1 MGFFFR
7 AGGGCPKDV
16 LGRPVPTLYLSAG
29 RRMRSIGMITASAPA
44 TRLRLASA
52 ITALNVLV
60 ASGFSI
66 AGLFKPEYVLPAGS
80 VQTQASLI
88 FAMYAAARTL
98 PLALIAL
105 AAIYQ
110 RSLSSLRVLGLLAG
124 FIQFADAAV
133 GLSHHDTGKTIGP
146 LVLGALQIYAVWS
159 LRKDW

>member
-1 MGFFFR
+1 M
-7 AGGGCPKDV
+7 
-16 LGRPVPTLYLSAG
+16 T
-29 RRMRSIGMITASAPA
+29 TASAPA
-44 TRLRLASA
+44 TRIRLASA

-133 GLSHHDTGKTIGP
+133 GLYQHDIGKTIGP

-159 LRKDW
+159 LRRDFAREL

>member
-1 MGFFFR
+1 
-7 AGGGCPKDV
+7 
-16 LGRPVPTLYLSAG
+16 
-29 RRMRSIGMITASAPA
+29 MITASTPA

-80 VQTQASLI
+80 VQTQASFI

-98 PLALIAL
+98 PLALMAL

-110 RSLSSLRVLGLLAG
+110 RSPSSLKVLGLLAG
-124 FIQFADAAV
+124 LIQFADAAI
-133 GLSHHDTGKTIGP
+133 GLYQHDIGKTIGP
-146 LVLGALQIYAVWS
+146 LVLGALQMYATS
-159 LRKDW
+159 ILQKDQAH

>member
-1 MGFFFR
+1 
-7 AGGGCPKDV
+7 
-16 LGRPVPTLYLSAG
+16 
-29 RRMRSIGMITASAPA
+29 MIAASAPA
-44 TRLRLASA
+44 RRMRLASA

-98 PLALIAL
+98 PLALLAL

-110 RSLSSLRVLGLLAG
+110 RSLSSLKVLGLLAG

-133 GLSHHDTGKTIGP
+133 GLYQHDIGKTIGP
-146 LVLGALQIYAVWS
+146 LVLGALQMYAVWS
-159 LRKDW
+159 LRKDL

>member
-1 MGFFFR
+1 M
-7 AGGGCPKDV
+7 
-16 LGRPVPTLYLSAG
+16 T
-29 RRMRSIGMITASAPA
+29 TASAPA
-44 TRLRLASA
+44 TRIRLASA

-133 GLSHHDTGKTIGP
+133 GLYQHDIGKTIGP
-146 LVLGALQIYAVWS
+146 MVLGALQIYAVWI
-159 LRKDW
+159 LRRDFAREL

>member
-1 MGFFFR
+1 
-7 AGGGCPKDV
+7 
-16 LGRPVPTLYLSAG
+16 
-29 RRMRSIGMITASAPA
+29 MITASAPA
-44 TRLRLASA
+44 TRIRLASV

-66 AGLFKPEYVLPAGS
+66 AGLFRPEYVLPAGS

-98 PLALIAL
+98 PLALMAL

-110 RSLSSLRVLGLLAG
+110 RSRSSLRVLGLLAG

-133 GLSHHDTGKTIGP
+133 GFYQHDIGKTIGP
-146 LVLGALQIYAVWS
+146 LVLGALQIYAVWI
-159 LRKDW
+159 LRKDL